1 MNRGD
6 LDDLAAFAVVARES
20 SFTRAAT
27 ELRLSTSALSYTIK
41 KLETRLGL
49 VLLRRNSRSVS
60 ATEAG
65 EKLLRRL
72 GPALAEIAGALD
84 DAGQQR
90 DRVSG
95 TVRITATRHAF
106 ETVLRPILPGFG
118 ESHPEATV
126 EVLVEYGFRDIVA
139 DRFDAGIRLGE
150 KVEKDMIAVSVSPE
164 LRMAVVASPDYL
176 ARQLAPETPVELTRH
191 RCINYRMMASGSLY
205 PWEFERDG
213 RALDVKVDGPLTFNE
228 PALMLEAAVDGLGVA
243 YVLEDQASP
252 LIADGRLVRLLADWT
267 PAFPG
272 YFLYY
277 PSRHQIPPVL
287 AALIPTLRR
296 WRVRMETNGG

>member
-1 MNRGD
+1 MPQSD
-6 LDDLAAFAVVARES
+6 LDDLAAFAVVARAR

-49 VLLRRNSRSVS
+49 RLLQRNSRSVS
-60 ATEAG
+60 VTEAG

-72 GPALAEIAGALD
+72 APALAEIAGAID
-84 DAGQQR
+84 DVGQQR
-90 DRVSG
+90 GKVSG

-106 ETVLRPILPGFG
+106 ETVLRPVLPGFG
-118 ESHPEATV
+118 ESHPDATV
-126 EVLVEYGFRDIVA
+126 EILIEYGFRDIVA

-150 KVEKDMIAVSVSPE
+150 KVEKDMIAVSVGPE
-164 LRMAVVASPDYL
+164 LRMAVVASPGYL
-176 ARQLAPETPVELTRH
+176 SRHPAPETPVELTRH
-191 RCINYRMMASGSLY
+191 RCINYRMMASGGLY
-205 PWEFERDG
+205 AWEFERDG
-213 RALDVKVDGPLTFNE
+213 RALDVKVEGPLTFNE

-243 YVLEDQASP
+243 YVLEGQASP
-252 LIADGRLVRLLADWT
+252 SIAEGRLIRLLEDWT

-277 PSRHQIPPVL
+277 PSRHQTPPVL
-287 AALIPTLRR
+287 AALVATLRR
-296 WRVRMETNGG
+296 WRSRPASG